1 MPWSVSI
8 HAESTVVTGVF
19 EMRPVL
25 EGSGR
30 DADPRQRQTA
40 GSVCLSEKTIDLP
53 ELMAC
58 NAAPPRCYEH
68 LVPRL
73 IGVMPDHWLG
83 VLLA

>member
-1 MPWSVSI
+1 MQIIGLAHDNTLPPFFSAGNKMPWSVSI

-58 NAAPPRCYEH
+58 NAAP
-68 LVPRL
+68 
-73 IGVMPDHWLG
+73 
-83 VLLA
+83 LL

>member
-1 MPWSVSI
+1 MPWSVLI

-58 NAAPPRCYEH
+58 NAAP
-68 LVPRL
+68 
-73 IGVMPDHWLG
+73 
-83 VLLA
+83 LL

>member
-1 MPWSVSI
+1 MASLWPHSFFSAGNKMPWSVSI

-58 NAAPPRCYEH
+58 NAAP
-68 LVPRL
+68 
-73 IGVMPDHWLG
+73 
-83 VLLA
+83 LL

>member
-40 GSVCLSEKTIDLP
+40 GSVCLSDKNDCSSRTVGLHRSSAVMSILPKT
-53 ELMAC
+53 
-58 NAAPPRCYEH
+58 N
-68 LVPRL
+68 
-73 IGVMPDHWLG
+73 WLA